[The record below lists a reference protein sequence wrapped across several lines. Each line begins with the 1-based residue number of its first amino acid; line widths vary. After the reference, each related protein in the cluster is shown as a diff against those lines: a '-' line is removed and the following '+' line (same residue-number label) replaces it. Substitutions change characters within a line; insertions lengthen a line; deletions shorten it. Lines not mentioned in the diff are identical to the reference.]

1 MKRKKNGFFTF
12 IWSFMPGAAEMYMGF
27 MKCGLSLMALFL
39 GGIALYFTVYIGYI
53 GEALFL
59 IPVLVWFYS
68 FFHARNMAACTE
80 EMLQSMEDDFIWD
93 SFGDGSKTRIT
104 SPVLRKWAAAILIVV
119 GASMLWQNFRNVAA
133 NIIPDR
139 YWDVIWPLFN
149 NVPELAVSILII
161 AIGIGLIVG
170 KKKEVKDG
178 E

>member
-27 MKCGLSLMALFL
+27 MKCGLSLMILFFAGFALVFTTN
-39 GGIALYFTVYIGYI
+39 YFTDVM
-53 GEALFL
+53 LL

-68 FFHARNMAACTE
+68 FFHARNLASCPE
-80 EMLQSMEDDFIWD
+80 EMIQAMDDDFIWD
-93 SFGDGSKTRIT
+93 SFSDGSKTQIT
-104 SPVLRKWAAAILIVV
+104 SPALRKWGAAILIVI
-119 GASMLWQNFRNVAA
+119 GASLLWRNVRDIIA
-133 NIIPDR
+133 NMIPDM
-139 YWDVIWPLFN
+139 YWNMIWPFVN
-149 NVPELAVSILII
+149 DVPQIVVALLII

>member
-27 MKCGLSLMALFL
+27 MKCGLSLMALFW
-39 GGIALYFTVYIGYI
+39 GGFALSSIVNYFGDVM
-53 GEALFL
+53 FL

-93 SFGDGSKTRIT
+93 SFGDGSKTKIT
-104 SPVLRKWAAAILIVV
+104 SPVLRKWGAAVLIVI
-119 GASMLWQNFRNVAA
+119 GASMLWRNFRNIIA
-133 NIIPDR
+133 NILPDR
-139 YWDVIWPLFN
+139 YWELLWPFINDVPRI
-149 NVPELAVSILII
+149 AVAILII